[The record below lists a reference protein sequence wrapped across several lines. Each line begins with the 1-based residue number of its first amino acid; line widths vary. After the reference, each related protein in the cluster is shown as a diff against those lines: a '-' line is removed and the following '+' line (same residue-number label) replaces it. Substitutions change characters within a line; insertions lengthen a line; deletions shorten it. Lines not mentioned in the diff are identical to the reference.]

1 MVPVAYWRLF
11 SQERPVM
18 TPRIERAKNGDPS
31 ATAEV
36 VEALRPRIAKMAAYY
51 ARCSGE
57 DADDLLQEAWLG
69 LLEALPN
76 LDLAIGSPE
85 QHLIQRARWRLLDS
99 VKRARVRRCCP
110 LEETDG
116 APSLCPVLETALA
129 SACVTEFAR
138 QLKERQRAVLDCLMA
153 GLTWR
158 EAGHAL
164 GCTAANIAYH
174 VRQIQRQYE
183 EWNAGQ
189 DALNASRT

>member
-1 MVPVAYWRLF
+1 
-11 SQERPVM
+11 M
-18 TPRIERAKNGDPS
+18 TPRIERAIEGDPS

-85 QHLIQRARWRLLDS
+85 QHLIQRARWRLLDAI
-99 VKRARVRRCCP
+99 KRQRVRRCAS
-110 LEETDG
+110 LDESDG
-116 APSLCPVLETALA
+116 ALASSPVHETAVA
-129 SACVTEFAR
+129 SACVAEFAR
-138 QLKERQRAVLDCLMA
+138 HLKERQRAVLDCLLA

-183 EWNAGQ
+183 AWNDGEALAG
-189 DALNASRT
+189 AAK

>member
-1 MVPVAYWRLF
+1 
-11 SQERPVM
+11 M
-18 TPRIERAKNGDPS
+18 TPRIERAIEGDPS

-76 LDLAIGSPE
+76 LDVAIGSPE
-85 QHLIQRARWRLLDS
+85 QHLIQRARWRLLDA
-99 VKRARVRRCCP
+99 VKRARVRRCAP
-110 LEETDG
+110 LDETEG
-116 APSLCPVLETALA
+116 GFAPPPVHETAVA
-129 SACVTEFAR
+129 SACVAEFSR
-138 QLKERQRAVLDCLMA
+138 HLKDRQRDVLNCLLA

-183 EWNAGQ
+183 AWSDGQ
-189 DALNASRT
+189 EVLVGSLK